1 MNDGSGAAG
10 GASTTTAVGT
20 YVVDQPLA
28 GRVALVTG
36 GGSGIGRAI
45 AAAFAAAG
53 GSVVICGRNEAKLG
67 AAAQEI
73 GRNGRIGQRV
83 STFVADITRD
93 VDVDRLF
100 AAVEARH
107 QGRLDI
113 LVNCAGRA
121 TRARTEDLPVA
132 EFEAV
137 MAVNVTAAFR
147 CAQRAFR
154 IMKAQFEAGKGGG
167 RIINIGSVSA
177 RVPRRNSVP
186 YTSSKFALE
195 GMTRAMALDGRR
207 FGIAVSILHPGNT
220 ESEIW
225 PDQEKVRESE
235 GLMPAAEVARAAVLM
250 ATLPADINMLD
261 ATVLPVSMPLLGRG

>member
-36 GGSGIGRAI
+36 GGSGIGRAS

-67 AAAQEI
+67 AAMQGI
-73 GRNGRIGQRV
+73 GPRV
-83 STFVADITRD
+83 SSFAADITRD

-121 TRARTEDLPVA
+121 TQARTEDLPVA

-235 GLMPAAEVARAAVLM
+235 GLMPAAEVARAALLM